1 MLHRT
6 PHPVLLHSTVMTS
19 AEAPF
24 CHIMYIEDLNNTSF
38 DVPIVKKFQTSLEV
52 QVLPQ
57 LWHMKLKAHVGYLI
71 VLTSGA

>member
-19 AEAPF
+19 VEAPF

-52 QVLPQ
+52 RSSHDFPHLQ
-57 LWHMKLKAHVGYLI
+57 LEHILAI
-71 VLTSGA
+71 